1 MAVHDAYAKDLLDR
15 VTHIFIN
22 AARLSHEKSNSSNSP
37 YLNIERY
44 LQYLSLLLD
53 TKNCNKLM
61 SETERKVVEGLL
73 DFFEVQVNV
82 RLLKAPIQHIP
93 GPGKS
98 SATLSIHF
106 QIVTMQSSLC
116 RLTNLITR
124 N

>member
-1 MAVHDAYAKDLLDR
+1 MTVHDAYAKDLLDR
-15 VTHIFIN
+15 VTQIFIN

-37 YLNIERY
+37 YLNIECY

-53 TKNCNKLM
+53 TKNYNKLM
-61 SETERKVVEGLL
+61 SETERKVVEALL

-82 RLLKAPIQHIP
+82 RLLEVPIQHIP

-106 QIVTMQSSLC
+106 HRKMKPK
-116 RLTNLITR
+116 
-124 N
+124 